1 MQARFD
7 KQGRPLP
14 DTGRGCGCQQ
24 CADAKAPRYERRSDS
39 DRATRW
45 SALRRTIT
53 RVAKTARAWRPVA

>member
-24 CADAKAPRYERRSDS
+24 CADANAPRYERRMEPE
-39 DRATRW
+39 RVTRW

-53 RVAKTARAWRPVA
+53 RVARAGRQLA